1 MRTVFKDRYDFA
13 RTWGFP
19 DVSSDFP
26 DVSKNLPDVS
36 KNLPDV
42 SRNFPDVSKN
52 FPDVSKNFP
61 DVSKNFPGYLF
72 VKFSQTIF
80 DQNHRICLSLKTFQ
94 NRVERTSVPEVC
106 PCQSPCLRF
115 SDKPVSEVMNLS
127 ESMSESDVLKN
138 LVSESELEVKIFPGS
153 VSSS

>member
-1 MRTVFKDRYDFA
+1 MLLKLWAKHFSRTKFFQDADRIGCFFNPYCQIL
-13 RTWGFP
+13 
-19 DVSSDFP
+19 
-26 DVSKNLPDVS
+26 SKNL
-36 KNLPDV
+36 
-42 SRNFPDVSKN
+42 PDVSKN

-106 PCQSPCLRF
+106 PCPSPCLRF
-115 SDKPVSEVMNLS
+115 SDMPVSEVMNLS

-138 LVSESELEVKIFPGS
+138 LVSESELEVKNFPGS
-153 VSSS
+153 ESTS